1 MAKVIMFS
9 RHFPKYHPKAGQ
21 PTNFVAKFWAN
32 PRIKILNE
40 SIELLKDEYLD
51 WKKEYKTQLP
61 KGHTIRAGHR
71 FKKGDMFSPRVW
83 TGKPYR
89 TKQIIISP
97 DTEVL
102 KTWDFE
108 ITKYGVVII
117 NDNTAGT
124 EPKNRIEKIAAND
137 GLSREDFE
145 NWFSVLPFKGQI
157 ICWNPNINY

>member
-9 RHFPKYHPKAGQ
+9 RQFPAYHPKAGQ
-21 PTNFVAKFWAN
+21 PTDFVAKFWAN
-32 PRIKILNE
+32 KDIKILNDSVNLLQEDYTMYQKLRE
-40 SIELLKDEYLD
+40 SLH
-51 WKKEYKTQLP
+51 P
-61 KGHTIRAGHR
+61 KRHTIRAGNR
-71 FKKGDMFSPRVW
+71 FKKGDFFSPRVW
-83 TGKPYR
+83 SGKPYYS
-89 TKQIIISP
+89 KQIIISP

-102 KTWDFE
+102 QTWDFE

-117 NDNTAGT
+117 NNNTVGT

-157 ICWNPNINY
+157 ICWNPNVNY